1 MQKITQIQH
10 YFQFSLKISNG
21 FNIKFV
27 QAYLIDLSFPFASEE
42 FFFKNKLDK
51 EIDTSCEKIQKCLKD
66 VTIFSSNLKHIFG
79 MDNVEIW
86 LSLFVEKL

>member
-10 YFQFSLKISNG
+10 YLQFSLKISNG
-21 FNIKFV
+21 NQHQIC
-27 QAYLIDLSFPFASEE
+27 LIDLSFPFASEE
-42 FFFKNKLDK
+42 RFLKNKLDK
-51 EIDTSCEKIQKCLKD
+51 ETDTSYEKIQKCLKD

-86 LSLFVEKL
+86 LSLFLKKL